1 MRFRSIQLT
10 NYRQY
15 RDLELTF
22 YQGEHDLQVIV
33 ADNGVGKTNLLNAF
47 TWCLY
52 GEEPHLGT
60 SRKDAGKQKIEPKLN
75 KEVIAEYANQG
86 LRVADVRVQIEI
98 EDGSGADA
106 KLIRVVRSVPFAI
119 LADGSFREKSAEE
132 QLTVAIIRSQ
142 GADYPLEGEG
152 AQEYLNKVLPASIR
166 RYFFFDGEQLNS
178 YFRTSEG
185 DRIKEAV
192 YSISRIDLIKT
203 MIQRLDSVVKSQR
216 RAAANMSTDTS
227 RLEKMLANKEQTLAG
242 ALKFVDEKKV
252 EIEEL
257 QQKITE
263 INDRLLGVPNV
274 GELERRCVDLR
285 KKRDNQQKRV
295 NEAECA
301 YYKFARERVV
311 DFYLYPAV
319 RGSLEKIRSLENEGQ
334 LPPSIDPGKLEAALK
349 EGKCTVCGHELS
361 REERDRI
368 SYLLDLYKVSSR
380 TSNILSSMT
389 SELAR
394 SIDAVKRY
402 PAERKHH
409 FDALRAAQCDLDELE
424 DQLKEAEAQVAQYAD
439 TGEAVKQNYEDRAA
453 FQKQLEE
460 CSRQMGTRQSMIPRL
475 KSEIDKINRK
485 LVDEAKKS
493 DKSAKLER
501 MVEFGNRALGVLKAA
516 EKAIVD
522 ETREKMA
529 VRTEE
534 LFKGL
539 VWKDSKCDRI
549 ELSSNYIPSLYDKSN
564 YSCAGTCS
572 AAERSL
578 LALSFT
584 LAMHEVSGFDSPLFI
599 DTPIARASGEN
610 RENFAHTLV
619 EVSENK
625 QLILAFTPDEYSVS
639 IQNEFEPALATYIR
653 LRLDPE
659 EMHILEPEVENR
671 GN

>member
-1 MRFRSIQLT
+1 
-10 NYRQY
+10 
-15 RDLELTF
+15 
-22 YQGEHDLQVIV
+22 
-33 ADNGVGKTNLLNAF
+33 
-47 TWCLY
+47 
-52 GEEPHLGT
+52 
-60 SRKDAGKQKIEPKLN
+60 
-75 KEVIAEYANQG
+75 
-86 LRVADVRVQIEI
+86 
-98 EDGSGADA
+98 
-106 KLIRVVRSVPFAI
+106 
-119 LADGSFREKSAEE
+119 
-132 QLTVAIIRSQ
+132 
-142 GADYPLEGEG
+142 
-152 AQEYLNKVLPASIR
+152 
-166 RYFFFDGEQLNS
+166 
-178 YFRTSEG
+178 
-185 DRIKEAV
+185 
-192 YSISRIDLIKT
+192 
-203 MIQRLDSVVKSQR
+203 
-216 RAAANMSTDTS
+216 
-227 RLEKMLANKEQTLAG
+227 
-242 ALKFVDEKKV
+242 
-252 EIEEL
+252 
-257 QQKITE
+257 
-263 INDRLLGVPNV
+263 
-274 GELERRCVDLR
+274 
-285 KKRDNQQKRV
+285 
-295 NEAECA
+295 
-301 YYKFARERVV
+301 
-311 DFYLYPAV
+311 
-319 RGSLEKIRSLENEGQ
+319 
-334 LPPSIDPGKLEAALK
+334 
-349 EGKCTVCGHELS
+349 
-361 REERDRI
+361 
-368 SYLLDLYKVSSR
+368 
-380 TSNILSSMT
+380 
-389 SELAR
+389 
-394 SIDAVKRY
+394 
-402 PAERKHH
+402 
-409 FDALRAAQCDLDELE
+409 
-424 DQLKEAEAQVAQYAD
+424 
-439 TGEAVKQNYEDRAA
+439 
-453 FQKQLEE
+453 
-460 CSRQMGTRQSMIPRL
+460 MIPRL

-639 IQNEFEPALATYIR
+639 IQIEFEPALATYIR

>member
-119 LADGSFREKSAEE
+119 LNDGSFREKSAEE

-227 RLEKMLANKEQTLAG
+227 QLEKMLANKEQTLAG

-285 KKRDNQQKRV
+285 KK
-295 NEAECA
+295 
-301 YYKFARERVV
+301 
-311 DFYLYPAV
+311 
-319 RGSLEKIRSLENEGQ
+319 
-334 LPPSIDPGKLEAALK
+334 
-349 EGKCTVCGHELS
+349 
-361 REERDRI
+361 
-368 SYLLDLYKVSSR
+368 
-380 TSNILSSMT
+380 
-389 SELAR
+389 
-394 SIDAVKRY
+394 
-402 PAERKHH
+402 
-409 FDALRAAQCDLDELE
+409 
-424 DQLKEAEAQVAQYAD
+424 
-439 TGEAVKQNYEDRAA
+439 
-453 FQKQLEE
+453 
-460 CSRQMGTRQSMIPRL
+460 
-475 KSEIDKINRK
+475 
-485 LVDEAKKS
+485 
-493 DKSAKLER
+493 
-501 MVEFGNRALGVLKAA
+501 
-516 EKAIVD
+516 
-522 ETREKMA
+522 
-529 VRTEE
+529 
-534 LFKGL
+534 KG
-539 VWKDSKCDRI
+539 
-549 ELSSNYIPSLYDKSN
+549 
-564 YSCAGTCS
+564 
-572 AAERSL
+572 
-578 LALSFT
+578 
-584 LAMHEVSGFDSPLFI
+584 
-599 DTPIARASGEN
+599 
-610 RENFAHTLV
+610 
-619 EVSENK
+619 
-625 QLILAFTPDEYSVS
+625 
-639 IQNEFEPALATYIR
+639 
-653 LRLDPE
+653 
-659 EMHILEPEVENR
+659 
-671 GN
+671 